1 MMEISWM
8 VFNVSLFMIT
18 LFSIVVSVLFWLP
31 VAYERS
37 ETSPFLGGVTAFSWL
52 FTAQATLKDNPDAWI
67 QSYFFY
73 GLFLVCLFQFLK
85 TVVELLPSEGERNFW
100 EVNRR

>member
-1 MMEISWM
+1 M

-18 LFSIVVSVLFWLP
+18 LLSIVVSVLFWLP
-31 VAYERS
+31 VVYGRS
-37 ETSPFLGGVTAFSWL
+37 ETSPFLGIIAALSWL
-52 FTAQATLKDNPDAWI
+52 FTAQATLRDNPDAWI
-67 QSYFFY
+67 QVYFFY

-85 TVVELLPSEGERNFW
+85 TAVELLPSEGERNFW